1 MVHPLSFAQHHRR
14 DLLGCHHQGIL
25 RVPDMWPTRCQRHLL
40 WTHHMLWIRERSC
53 ISLLFKLLRM
63 EHGVVLQGIAIEV
76 LHLLVSQHSLVD
88 DVSYWPTLPSKLLT
102 REEYA
107 LELGSIPMS

>member
-1 MVHPLSFAQHHRR
+1 
-14 DLLGCHHQGIL
+14 
-25 RVPDMWPTRCQRHLL
+25 
-40 WTHHMLWIRERSC
+40 MLWIRERSC

-102 REEYA
+102 LLLPRLFAA
-107 LELGSIPMS
+107 LARLGPLRGIWSLLEGVKTSVR